1 MSGMS
6 SAILPTTPNP
16 SKCMDA
22 ALDKALGIHDDAL
35 KLRSQRSS
43 VIASNIANTD
53 TPNFKARDF
62 DFQKILSV
70 AASRSQP
77 SNISMATTSKL
88 HLNGG
93 TSIDGDLLYRNPTQP
108 ALDGNT
114 VDTQAE
120 HTRFAENTF
129 MYQASLSFLSS
140 KFKGI
145 SYAIKGQN

>member
-1 MSGMS
+1 ME
-6 SAILPTTPNP
+6 
-16 SKCMDA
+16 A
-22 ALDKALGIHDDAL
+22 ALDKALGIHDNAL

-43 VIASNIANTD
+43 VIASNIANSD
-53 TPNFKARDF
+53 TPNFKARDL
-62 DFQKILSV
+62 DFKQMLSV
-70 AASRSQP
+70 AASAQKP
-77 SNISMATTSKL
+77 GHVQIQKTNAGHM
-88 HLNGG
+88 GG
-93 TSIDGDLLYRNPTQP
+93 SSSIDSELLYRTPTQP

-145 SYAIKGQN
+145 SYAIKGQQ

>member
-1 MSGMS
+1 ME
-6 SAILPTTPNP
+6 
-16 SKCMDA
+16 A
-22 ALDKALGIHDDAL
+22 ALDKALGIHDNAL

-43 VIASNIANTD
+43 VIASNIANAD
-53 TPNFKARDF
+53 TPNYKARDL
-62 DFQKILSV
+62 DFKQMLS
-70 AASRSQP
+70 AAANQQQASSVQ
-77 SNISMATTSKL
+77 MKTTSSG
-88 HLNGG
+88 HMTG
-93 TSIDGDLLYRNPTQP
+93 DGSVDGELMYRTPTQP

-145 SYAIKGQN
+145 SYAIKGQ

>member
-1 MSGMS
+1 
-6 SAILPTTPNP
+6 
-16 SKCMDA
+16 MDA
-22 ALDKALGIHDDAL
+22 ALDKALGIHDNAL

-43 VIASNIANTD
+43 VIASNIANAD
-53 TPNFKARDF
+53 TPNFKARDM
-62 DFQKILSV
+62 DFQQMLSV
-70 AASRSQP
+70 AAGRQQAGSVQ
-77 SNISMATTSKL
+77 MKTTSSG
-88 HLNGG
+88 HMGG
-93 TSIDGDLLYRNPTQP
+93 SGSVDSELMYRTPTQP

-145 SYAIKGQN
+145 SYAIKGQQ

>member
-1 MSGMS
+1 
-6 SAILPTTPNP
+6 
-16 SKCMDA
+16 MDA
-22 ALDKALGIHDDAL
+22 ALDKALGIHDNAL

-43 VIASNIANTD
+43 VIASNIANSD
-53 TPNFKARDF
+53 TPNYKARDL
-62 DFQKILSV
+62 DFKQLLSH
-70 AASRSQP
+70 AANQQQ
-77 SNISMATTSKL
+77 SNSVTLQTTNSS
-88 HLNGG
+88 HLGG
-93 TSIDGDLLYRNPTQP
+93 GGHSIDGEMMYRTPTQP

-145 SYAIKGQN
+145 SYAIKGQ

>member
-1 MSGMS
+1 
-6 SAILPTTPNP
+6 
-16 SKCMDA
+16 MDA

-43 VIASNIANTD
+43 VIASNIANAD
-53 TPNFKARDF
+53 TPNYKARDL
-62 DFQKILSV
+62 DFQKMLSV
-70 AASRSQP
+70 AASQQQP
-77 SNISMATTSKL
+77 AVQLKTSHAG
-88 HLNGG
+88 HLGG
-93 TSIDGDLLYRNPTQP
+93 SEGSGQPVSGEMLYRTPTQP
-108 ALDGNT
+108 SLDGNT

-145 SYAIKGQN
+145 SYAIKGQ

>member
-1 MSGMS
+1 
-6 SAILPTTPNP
+6 
-16 SKCMDA
+16 MD

-43 VIASNIANTD
+43 VIASNIANAD
-53 TPNFKARDF
+53 TPNYKARDL
-62 DFQKILSV
+62 DFQKMLSA
-70 AASRSQP
+70 AASKQSSSVQMKATHAGHLGGNSQ
-77 SNISMATTSKL
+77 
-88 HLNGG
+88 
-93 TSIDGDLLYRNPTQP
+93 SIEGDMLYRTPTQP
-108 ALDGNT
+108 SLDGNT

-145 SYAIKGQN
+145 SYAIKGQ

>member
-1 MSGMS
+1 ME
-6 SAILPTTPNP
+6 
-16 SKCMDA
+16 A
-22 ALDKALGIHDDAL
+22 ALDKALGIHDNAL

-43 VIASNIANTD
+43 VIASNIANSD
-53 TPNFKARDF
+53 TPNFKARDV
-62 DFQKILSV
+62 DFKQVLAV
-70 AASRSQP
+70 AAERQQP
-77 SNISMATTSKL
+77 NSVQMQVTHQA
-88 HLNGG
+88 HLPTHDPALGG
-93 TSIDGDLLYRNPTQP
+93 ELMYRTPTQP

-145 SYAIKGQN
+145 SYAIKGQ